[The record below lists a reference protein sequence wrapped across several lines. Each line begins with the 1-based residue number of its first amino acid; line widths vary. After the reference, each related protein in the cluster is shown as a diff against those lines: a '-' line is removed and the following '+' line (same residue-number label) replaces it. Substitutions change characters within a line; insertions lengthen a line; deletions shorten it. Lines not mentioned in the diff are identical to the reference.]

1 MHSPIWIPRPLVLI
15 TLFLA
20 CLVPAQAR
28 AGYVVNGGFETGDF
42 TGWTRSG
49 NLADTGV
56 TTGIAN
62 SGSYAA
68 FLGPAETLGFLSQQL
83 ATTVGTTYIL
93 NFYLQ
98 SDGLTPNEF
107 QVTFGGM
114 TFDHMDLNAFNY
126 TQETFQL
133 TATSSSTLLQFD
145 FRNDNGDFFLDD
157 VSVAAIVPEPS
168 SIILSLQMS
177 IVCLFFLAWKRRE
190 LARQFVSQIDFLR
203 SRFAVSRPVSTRL

>member
-1 MHSPIWIPRPLVLI
+1 MSSTEGSR
-15 TLFLA
+15 
-20 CLVPAQAR
+20 
-28 AGYVVNGGFETGDF
+28 TGDF

-56 TTGIAN
+56 TTGIAY

-68 FLGPAETLGFLSQQL
+68 YFGPAETLGFLSQQL
-83 ATTVGTTYIL
+83 ATTVGTTYAL

-98 SDGLTPNEF
+98 SDGLMPNEF

-114 TFDHMDLNAFNY
+114 TFDRVDLNAFNY
-126 TQETFQL
+126 TQETFML
-133 TATSSSTLLQFD
+133 TATSSSTLLQFG

-168 SIILSLQMS
+168 SIVLSMPMATA
-177 IVCLFFLAWKRRE
+177 CLFWLAWKRRGS
-190 LARQFVSQIDFLR
+190 A
-203 SRFAVSRPVSTRL
+203 